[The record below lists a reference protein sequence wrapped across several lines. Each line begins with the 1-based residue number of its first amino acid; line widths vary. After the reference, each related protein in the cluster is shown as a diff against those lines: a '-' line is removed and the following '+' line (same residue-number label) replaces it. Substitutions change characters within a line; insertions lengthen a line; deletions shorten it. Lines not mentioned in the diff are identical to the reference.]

1 MTENPKKNLIPDAGD
16 QRWIEGFELAIDELQ
31 AILDDYKDEEGA
43 ENFGTVKNFVNFM
56 TEKMIRMRDGL
67 IDELLYEAS

>member
-1 MTENPKKNLIPDAGD
+1 MTENPKKELIKDAGD

-31 AILDDYKDEEGA
+31 AILEDYKEEEGT